1 MDMEEH
7 LLLRV
12 PEAAKQLS
20 ISRSK
25 AYSLAARGELP
36 GVMRVGKSI
45 RVSATRLAEWIAAE
59 TSSAA

>member
-1 MDMEEH
+1 MQDEQ

-12 PEAAKQLS
+12 SEAAKRLS

-25 AYSLAARGELP
+25 AYDLASRGELP

-59 TSSAA
+59 TNPAA

>member
-1 MDMEEH
+1 MQDEQ

-12 PEAAKQLS
+12 SEAAKRLS

-25 AYSLAARGELP
+25 AYDLAARGELP

-59 TSSAA
+59 TSPAA